1 MPPQTLYLFNS
12 FYFHLLPNGIFST
25 AIKAVVYYKYQILVS
40 SVKFTIP
47 YIHLKFELL
56 DTLSPALQSGP
67 HRSSDKFLC
76 TSHSLEYLVSEDAE
90 A

>member
-1 MPPQTLYLFNS
+1 MAS
-12 FYFHLLPNGIFST
+12 FQQPLKLWFI
-25 AIKAVVYYKYQILVS
+25 YKYQILVS